1 MALQTFSTK
10 LLKTSNLVTL
20 AASLAVG
27 SAVVGFS
34 VNPAQAVV
42 SGFTGL
48 YAPAKWIETVNPDGY
63 VDTANA
69 PASITLGSANNEG
82 GAKQTNYT
90 ITAPAAGKVS
100 FDWLYKTF
108 DVDGSG
114 LGPFGYLLNG
124 NYTQLSIN
132 NLMSDQT
139 GSVAFDVL
147 LGDTFGFS
155 QRATDSAL
163 GRGIT
168 TVSNFNAP
176 APVPAPL
183 PLLGVGASIA
193 WSRRLRK
200 RVALGSN
207 K

>member
-1 MALQTFSTK
+1 MLLKTFSTQFH
-10 LLKTSNLVTL
+10 KTTNLATL
-20 AASLAVG
+20 VASLAVG
-27 SAVVGFS
+27 SAVMGFS
-34 VNPAQAVV
+34 ANPAQAMVT
-42 SGFTGL
+42 GFTGQ
-48 YAPAKWIETVNPDGY
+48 YAPANWTETVNPDGY

-69 PASITLGSANNEG
+69 PASITLGSANNGG
-82 GAKQTNYT
+82 GAKRTNYT

-114 LGPFGYLLNG
+114 WDPFGYLLNG
-124 NYTQLSIN
+124 NFTQLSLN

-155 QRATDSAL
+155 QRALDSIA